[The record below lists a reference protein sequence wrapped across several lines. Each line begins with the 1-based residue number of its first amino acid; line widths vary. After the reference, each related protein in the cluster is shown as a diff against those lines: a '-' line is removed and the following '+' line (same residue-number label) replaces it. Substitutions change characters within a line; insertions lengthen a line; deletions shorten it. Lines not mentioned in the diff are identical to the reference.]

1 MGYVLALLVDRQ
13 VLYDN
18 LLMHL
23 RVELAEVIDGMSP
36 EVFVFADENHVCH
49 CSVRLSS
56 PLIHVRTYAPPPS
69 CTFAHG
75 PHCEQQDLDLGLT

>member
-36 EVFVFADENHVCH
+36 EVFFFADENHVCH

-56 PLIHVRTYAPPPS
+56 PLIHVRTYAPPLMHIRTCPPIVS
-69 CTFAHG
+69 SRTWT
-75 PHCEQQDLDLGLT
+75 LG